1 MSETKLGKR
10 FWISMLVFG
19 LMGQIAWV
27 VENMYFNVFI
37 YKMFHA
43 TAAEISAMVMAS
55 AVMAALTTIVM
66 GALSDKVGRRKAF
79 MSYGY
84 MLWGVSIIVF
94 AYIRNVMLTIV
105 MDCVMT
111 FFGSTAN
118 DAAYNAW
125 LTDRGDNTN
134 RGRIEGMN
142 SMMPLISVL
151 VVFGSFM
158 GFDLGQHG
166 SWVKIYYIIGGAT
179 FAIGLAGLFLID
191 GKAH

>member
-43 TAAEISAMVMAS
+43 TTDEISAMVMAS
-55 AVMAALTTIVM
+55 AVMAALTTIIM

-125 LTDRGDNTN
+125 LTDRGDGTN

-142 SMMPLISVL
+142 SMMPMMLMMNG
-151 VVFGSFM
+151 GSMFDGM
-158 GFDLGQHG
+158 FDL
-166 SWVKIYYIIGGAT
+166 
-179 FAIGLAGLFLID
+179 D
-191 GKAH
+191 GDDDEDETVDDTEGDDE

>member
-1 MSETKLGKR
+1 MKHTKLSPK
-10 FWISMLVFG
+10 FWAALTIFSLV
-19 LMGQIAWV
+19 GQIAWV

-84 MLWGVSIIVF
+84 MLWGASIIVF

-125 LTDRGDNTN
+125 LTDRGDSTL
-134 RGRIEGMN
+134 R
-142 SMMPLISVL
+142 V
-151 VVFGSFM
+151 
-158 GFDLGQHG
+158 
-166 SWVKIYYIIGGAT
+166 
-179 FAIGLAGLFLID
+179 
-191 GKAH
+191 